1 MIMLASLPS
10 RLAALS
16 FAMFLPSLGIS
27 IANVALPAIAD
38 AFHIS
43 FQAVQWVVIAY
54 LLGVTSLVVSVGRL
68 GDHYG
73 RRRLLLAGIWVFTV
87 AALAGAAAGDIRL
100 LALCRGVQ
108 GLGAAVMMS
117 LTVAAV
123 SDAVPAGRAGSAMG
137 LLGTVSAVGT
147 ALGPSLG
154 GALLGAFGWQSLYVF
169 MAVAGGVALLLCI
182 PLLPPDRPAGE
193 RPAFDLPGNLLLAG
207 GVAAYALAAA
217 LHQDVVP
224 HGNALMLVLAVVL
237 LAAFVRAERRARAP
251 LVDLGL
257 LLRPGLGLA
266 LLSLAGVSAIL
277 MATLVVGPFYLR
289 DGLGLPPLQVGLLM
303 SVGPVVSALS
313 GIPAGRFVDR
323 AGAGGAARTALVGIA
338 AGSAGLALLPP
349 LLGVAGYGLALV
361 LLTASYAL
369 FQAAN
374 NTGIMARAG
383 AASKG
388 VVAALIALAR
398 NLGLV
403 TGAAVMPLLYAAG
416 IAGSN
421 VLHLAGQPSSGL
433 LVTFLVGSGLALAAF
448 AALHRYR

>member
-1 MIMLASLPS
+1 MTLPATSVS

-16 FAMFLPSLGIS
+16 LVMFLPSLGIS

-43 FQAVQWVVIAY
+43 FRTVQWVVIAY
-54 LLGVTSLVVSVGRL
+54 LLGVTVLVVSVGRL

-73 RRRLLLAGIWVFTV
+73 RRRLLLGGIAIFTL
-87 AALAGAAAGDIRL
+87 AALAGALAGDLRF

-123 SDAVPAGRAGSAMG
+123 SDAVPAERAGSAMG

-182 PLLPPDRPAGE
+182 PLLPSDRPAAS

-207 GVAAYALAAA
+207 AVAAYALAAA
-217 LHQDVVP
+217 LHQDAVP
-224 HGNALMLVLAVVL
+224 YGNGLLLALAVL
-237 LAAFVRAERRARAP
+237 LLVAFVKAERRAPAP

-257 LLRPGLGLA
+257 LLLPGVGLA
-266 LLSLAGVSAIL
+266 LLSLSAVSALL

-289 DGLGLPPLQVGLLM
+289 DGLGLAPLQIGLLM
-303 SVGPVVSALS
+303 SVGPVVSAIS

-323 AGAGGAARTALVGIA
+323 AGAGGAARIALVGIA

-349 LLGVAGYGLALV
+349 LLGVAGYGLPLV

-374 NTGIMARAG
+374 NTGLMVRAG
-383 AASKG
+383 ATSKG
-388 VVAALIALAR
+388 VVAALIALSR

-416 IAGSN
+416 SAGRGGLPLSDQ
-421 VLHLAGQPSSGL
+421 AASGL
-433 LVTFLVGSGLALAAF
+433 FVTFLTGALAALT
-448 AALHRYR
+448 ALVALSRQR